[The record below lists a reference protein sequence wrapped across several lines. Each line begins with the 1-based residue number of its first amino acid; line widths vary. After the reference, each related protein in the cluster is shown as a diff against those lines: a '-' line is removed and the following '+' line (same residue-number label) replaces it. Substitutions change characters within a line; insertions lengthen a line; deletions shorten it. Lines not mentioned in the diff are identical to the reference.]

1 MRAFRL
7 SLQFSLFIILFLFI
21 ACASTKFSTI
31 WKDETFQRR
40 PEKILVI
47 NAFPNPAS
55 RRLFEDEFVKALKD
69 RRVDAVVSYT
79 VMPDPIVS
87 DKDALADEEAF
98 RRVLQEAGADTVLI
112 NRPIG
117 KSEDLFIGAGA
128 YQYLDV
134 YINTQTHVYDMK
146 SNKLVLNATAETS
159 DTPGRILPWPYTSL
173 RQRPCKQAVATGAL
187 LEEGSIARKAKDER
201 VQAGIKTGT
210 MTGTIR

>member
-1 MRAFRL
+1 
-7 SLQFSLFIILFLFI
+7 
-21 ACASTKFSTI
+21 
-31 WKDETFQRR
+31 
-40 PEKILVI
+40 VI

-55 RRLFEDEFVKALKD
+55 RKLFEDEFVKALRD

-87 DKDALADEEAF
+87 DKNAIADEEAF

-146 SNKLVLNATAETS
+146 SNRLVLSATAETVILQGES
-159 DTPGRILPWPYTSL
+159 YPGHIRAY
-173 RQRPCKQAVATGAL
+173 V
-187 LEEGSIARKAKDER
+187 KDL
-201 VQAGIKTGT
+201 VNKLSQQGLF
-210 MTGTIR
+210 